1 MSWESQSIALLSASL
16 LRPFVLAAAAFLIL
30 WIFRV
35 RHPASRHSV
44 WTAVLAGM
52 LVLPFVSVMAPHWT
66 VPVLPSKQKPSVPA
80 QLRTVPLQAGA
91 ISETPRSIETLQTP
105 PKAAF
110 EMPSMET
117 LVEWTYLAGFFAMAA
132 YRAMGWL
139 LLRRVIWRSRALRG
153 PLRESADVV
162 VPVAAGLLRSVVI
175 LPVGWREWSLEV
187 REAVLAHEFA
197 HLRRNDV
204 WVSALARI
212 VKCLFWFHPL
222 AWWVSRKVS
231 ELAEQACDAAAL
243 EVVGDPAGYS
253 RVLLQFAG
261 EASAVGYRASLP
273 GLAMADSS
281 GLGTRIDQVFA
292 LSSGKLRRLRR
303 PGVVL
308 ALMGMPVMCLAATVG
323 LGESKARQVLLAPQT
338 PAIATPLIAQAQ
350 PVRAAKPAVI
360 VAPANSKLEFE
371 IASMKVAGPP
381 VNGELCWGG
390 CGGLGSPYPESQN
403 QILYRHFTLK
413 KILMRAFGVKDF
425 QISGPG
431 SLDTAVYDIA
441 ATAAPGTT
449 LEQFQLMMQNLLAE
463 QLNLKF
469 HYETKDFISSYDL
482 LVSSDGPKLQET
494 PSAPDRLFADLPGVL
509 FVNVQGGGFM
519 VLDNV
524 NNGVPNAHA
533 ATSISTLAR
542 VLAAVL
548 RTPVADRTGLTGTYD
563 IDYRQYTLSLWVPG
577 TKRPEEPV
585 LQSLQA
591 ALQPL
596 GLTLEEKRVPLDV
609 VVVDYVDAVPSGK

>member
-16 LRPFVLAAAAFLIL
+16 LRPMVLAAAAFLIL
-30 WIFRV
+30 WVFRV
-35 RHPASRHSV
+35 RHPASRHAV
-44 WTAVLAGM
+44 WAAVLAGM

-66 VPVLPSKQKPSVPA
+66 VPVLPRTQASSVPA
-80 QLRTVPLQAGA
+80 QLRTVPPQAGA
-91 ISETPRSIETLQTP
+91 TSETSRSIEILQTP

-110 EMPSMET
+110 EMPSMAT
-117 LVEWTYLAGFFAMAA
+117 LVVWTYLAGLFAMAA
-132 YRAMGWL
+132 YLALGWA
-139 LLRRVIWRSRALRG
+139 LLRRVIWRSRALHG
-153 PLRESADVV
+153 PLRESTDVV
-162 VPVAAGLLRSVVI
+162 VPVAAGLLRPVVI
-175 LPVGWREWSLEV
+175 LPVGWREWRPEV

-197 HLRRNDV
+197 HLRRHDV

-261 EASAVGYRASLP
+261 AVNLARYRASLS

-281 GLGTRIDQVFA
+281 GLATRIDQVFA

-308 ALMGMPVMCLAATVG
+308 ALMGVPVMCLAATVG
-323 LGESKARQVLLAPQT
+323 LGKSKARQAVLAPQT

-350 PVRAAKPAVI
+350 PVRPAKPVAVA
-360 VAPANSKLEFE
+360 APADPKLEFE
-371 IASMKVAGPP
+371 VASVKVAGPP
-381 VNGELCWGG
+381 VNGELCWVG
-390 CGGLGSPYPESQN
+390 CGGPGTPYPESQN

-425 QISGPG
+425 QISGPA
-431 SLDTAVYDIA
+431 SLDSAAYDIA

-449 LEQFQLMMQNLLAE
+449 LEQFQLMLQNLLAE

-469 HYETKDFISSYDL
+469 HYETRDFISSYEL

-509 FVNVQGGGFM
+509 FVNVQGGFM

-524 NNGVPNAHA
+524 NNSVPNAHA
-533 ATSISTLAR
+533 ATSVSTLAR

-548 RTPVADRTGLTGTYD
+548 RVPVADQTGLTGTYD

-577 TKRPEEPV
+577 PRRSDHP
-585 LQSLQA
+585 LQDMQA

-596 GLTLEEKRVPLDV
+596 GLTLEEKRVPLNV
-609 VVVDYVDAVPSGK
+609 VVVDQVDAMPSGK